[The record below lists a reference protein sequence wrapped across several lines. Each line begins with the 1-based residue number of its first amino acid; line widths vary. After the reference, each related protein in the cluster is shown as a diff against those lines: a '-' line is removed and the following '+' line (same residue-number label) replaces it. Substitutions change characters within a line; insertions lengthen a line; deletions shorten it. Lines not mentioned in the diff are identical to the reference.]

1 MLLDSCPHALIQ
13 NTHPECERSAESLAC
28 RQDLRGGCC
37 ETRHPHPSLLSAC
50 VEIVG
55 HSGRA
60 LLRQPRRSLYGR
72 FRPPNQLQ
80 SRWERGNSPSA
91 NVVFCRPAHADN
103 VYTSS
108 YVARASAMYT
118 RYSFVARVEASVI
131 GGGMCNFLITAF
143 PFHLKVRERTENVRR
158 KKLLYEYGRFPSVH
172 QQRKPTRK

>member
-1 MLLDSCPHALIQ
+1 MRVLTSLFFLVVVDVYSAPATWKKKMLLDSCPHALIQ

-28 RQDLRGGCC
+28 RQDRRGGCC

-103 VYTSS
+103 VCACLVKLIR
-108 YVARASAMYT
+108 VAT
-118 RYSFVARVEASVI
+118 W
-131 GGGMCNFLITAF
+131 L
-143 PFHLKVRERTENVRR
+143 ERRR
-158 KKLLYEYGRFPSVH
+158 CIRGILL
-172 QQRKPTRK
+172 